1 MAFDLKSISVT
12 NRDKFKPI
20 MCLYGVEG
28 IGKTTFAAGA
38 PDPIFLPTEDGLT
51 SVPGVHA
58 FPTPESWD
66 DIREACGSLAGDHNY
81 KTLVIDTVDWLE
93 PLLFAEIAVDQGK
106 ESIEDIGYGKGYV
119 MAAEKFRRFMNNLDT
134 LRKKKNMTV
143 LFLAHSAIKKYD
155 APDTDPYDRFG
166 LKLNKHIA
174 AIVMEACDAVLFA
187 NWQVQVTKQD
197 GGFNR
202 KITKAIGE
210 SERVLYTSHSPTHDA
225 KNRFSMP
232 DRIDLDWKAFE
243 TAMKGEK

>member
-38 PDPIFLPTEDGLT
+38 PNPIFLPTEDGLAST
-51 SVPGVHA
+51 PGVHA
-58 FPTPESWD
+58 FPTPTNWD
-66 DIREACGSLAGDHNY
+66 EVREACGSLSGEHEY

-93 PLLFAEIAVDQGK
+93 PLLFAEVAREEGK
-106 ESIEDIGYGKGYV
+106 SSLEDIGYGKGYV
-119 MAAEKFRRFMNNLDT
+119 KAAEKFRKFMSNLDS
-134 LRKKKNMTV
+134 LRKMKDMTV
-143 LFLAHSAIKKYD
+143 LFLAHSSIKKYD

-166 LKLNKHIA
+166 MKLNKHIG

-187 NWQVQVTKQD
+187 NWQVQVTKKD
-197 GGFNR
+197 GAFNQ

-243 TAMKGEK
+243 TGMKGKK